1 MLEGCVQ
8 RIGFACISRLAH
20 QPVRLRRKAI
30 RADGDR
36 ARAVCREGRPGHVLG
51 LPTPLPPFAA
61 ASPPC
66 MVRRETF
73 RISIGIPGRRPI
85 RFCRPWTRKG
95 GDLCCNNGPGLR
107 KWRGIGGQR
116 RAGVWEAAWLAARI
130 ATLEVE
136 IPMSTEPGGKLWA
149 DGAVRDAKGQVEG
162 VPLTGRC
169 NTTSCPPPRKCRMRT
184 MR

>member
-1 MLEGCVQ
+1 MVMLEGCVQ

-51 LPTPLPPFAA
+51 LPTLPPFAA

-85 RFCRPWTRKG
+85 RFCRPWTEGR
-95 GDLCCNNGPGLR
+95 GPLL
-107 KWRGIGGQR
+107 QQ
-116 RAGVWEAAWLAARI
+116 RAGVEEMARDWRAAAGRGLGGGLACCQNRNAR
-130 ATLEVE
+130 VE